1 MSEDD
6 KERIAALLTKTI
18 AMMCVRNS
26 MLEDI
31 HVRLTP
37 ITRTGDDSDSGR

>member
-26 MLEDI
+26 MCAYPVNA
-31 HVRLTP
+31 HTHNM
-37 ITRTGDDSDSGR
+37 